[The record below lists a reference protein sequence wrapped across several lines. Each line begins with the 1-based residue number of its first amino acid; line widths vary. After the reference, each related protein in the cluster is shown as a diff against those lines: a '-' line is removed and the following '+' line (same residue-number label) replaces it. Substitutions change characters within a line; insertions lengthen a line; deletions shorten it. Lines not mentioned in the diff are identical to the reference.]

1 MDPPLAGFTW
11 VEIAGMRLY
20 SCYFPPSDDIDEFTR
35 SLDAFVASARTS
47 RLPVMIGG
55 DFNAWATEWGSA
67 KTNHR
72 GCMLLEAIA
81 MLELEIANSG
91 KTPTYTKGGKT
102 SIVDLTFVNP
112 RLMGKELDWRVTDR
126 CTGSDHQALVYKL
139 QLTKEQQ
146 IRVKKRANKGEEEE
160 RRAPSTFDREAFLC
174 SLDGASVE
182 GTAEEKARSLSRTIA
197 MTCDASMSI
206 KNNPRG
212 RPLVYWWSEDIAAIH
227 RECLRAR
234 RLHQRAARGP
244 RYEKLRAAYESKRR
258 ELKTA
263 IKMDKRKCWRDL
275 CKEAESDPWG
285 RPYKTVE

>member
-1 MDPPLAGFTW
+1 MDPPLARFTW
-11 VEIAGMRLY
+11 VEVAGMRLY

-35 SLDAFVASARTS
+35 SLDAVVASARTS

-67 KTNHR
+67 ETNHR

-112 RLMGKELDWRVTDR
+112 RLMGKELDWRVSHR
-126 CTGSDHQALVYKL
+126 YTGSYHQALVYKL
-139 QLTKEQQ
+139 QLTNRATDTGKVPTKE
-146 IRVKKRANKGEEEE
+146 RW
-160 RRAPSTFDREAFLC
+160 APSTFDREAFLC

-197 MTCDASMSI
+197 IACDASMSI

-212 RPLVYWWSEDIAAIH
+212 RPPVYWSSQDI
-227 RECLRAR
+227 
-234 RLHQRAARGP
+234 GNTP
-244 RYEKLRAAYESKRR
+244 RVPSS
-258 ELKTA
+258 
-263 IKMDKRKCWRDL
+263 
-275 CKEAESDPWG
+275 KEAAPTSSSG
-285 RPYKTVE
+285 AQI